1 MNPYMV
7 KYFETT
13 IEPRICRIWEM
24 GNVYPEFPLSKLNTN
39 TNPQIFN
46 FDTQYNLT
54 STFGKKYVNIPE
66 LYFSKYNKLITK
78 YSLDKFIDMMNFQ
91 EDAIY
96 SDDNGKFTFS
106 ECQDYGLMQGD
117 IYDAISKR
125 GYSDNITAPF
135 AFTRLYYVNVV
146 SSRNVIACLDD
157 VDCIINYCRNG
168 GKKWQYSTDR
178 QVCEYSNDG
187 ILSDSDSHMFF
198 GK

>member
-13 IEPRICRIWEM
+13 IEPRICSTWEM

-39 TNPQIFN
+39 TNPQLFN
-46 FDTQYNLT
+46 FDIQYSLT

-91 EDAIY
+91 EGEYY

-125 GYSDNITAPF
+125 EYPENVTAPF
-135 AFTRLYYVNVV
+135 AFTKLYYINVK
-146 SSRNVIACLDD
+146 STRNAIACLDN
-157 VDCIINYCRNG
+157 VDCIINYCHNG
-168 GKKWQYSTDR
+168 GKKWQYSPDR
-178 QVCEYSNDG
+178 QICYYSSDG
-187 ILSDSDSHMFF
+187 ILGESDTHMFF
-198 GK
+198 GI